1 MLKKTP
7 APRAMTGKIL
17 SILLGCGLGL
27 NALAAD
33 TAAPA
38 AALSVSGQLA
48 QATQAQ
54 PAQTPPAQTPPA
66 QTPPA
71 QDNAPAKETPKEP
84 AKEAPKPAAKE
95 TPKEPAKEAPKP
107 APKEAPKEPAKEA
120 PKPAAKEAPKEPAK
134 EAPKPA
140 AKEAP
145 KEAPKDA
152 SKDASK
158 EAPNAPGK
166 EGDKAAAAA
175 TPAADAGK
183 DAARGPVVVE
193 VYPPAKGAHQP
204 QFSLGDDKA
213 RLDGRQLGLAL
224 GTVAKDKARGPMTPV
239 AILVDSTMTLADVG
253 GIATLA
259 AQAGMKQVRFF
270 VSDGERNMVTEV
282 VPQAGAAFPR
292 ARLESEVM
300 AAPKEPD

>member
-33 TAAPA
+33 APA
-38 AALSVSGQLA
+38 PATA
-48 QATQAQ
+48 QPAQAQ
-54 PAQTPPAQTPPA
+54 PAPAP
-66 QTPPA
+66 
-71 QDNAPAKETPKEP
+71 QDNAPA
-84 AKEAPKPAAKE
+84 A
-95 TPKEPAKEAPKP
+95 
-107 APKEAPKEPAKEA
+107 KEAPKEPAKEA

-145 KEAPKDA
+145 KPAAAKEPAKPAAAKEAPKEPA
-152 SKDASK
+152 K
-158 EAPNAPGK
+158 EAPKEAAKEAPK
-166 EGDKAAAAA
+166 EAAKAEDKAAPAAA
-175 TPAADAGK
+175 PAADAAK
-183 DAARGPVVVE
+183 DVQRGPVVVE
-193 VYPPAKGAHQP
+193 VHPPAKGARQP
-204 QFSLGDDKA
+204 QFSLGGDAA
-213 RLDGRQLGLAL
+213 RLDGQQLGQAL

-239 AILVDSTMTLADVG
+239 AVLVDADMTLADLNS
-253 GIATLA
+253 IATLA

-270 VSDGERNMVTEV
+270 ISDSDRTMVTEV
-282 VPQAGAAFPR
+282 VPQAGHAFPR
-292 ARLESEVM
+292 NRLESEVM